1 MGKDKVML
9 IKEVKTL
16 FGGLVPVHGK
26 YVEKA
31 LNTNQDLKINYQS
44 QSMIIAN
51 NKLLNPIRKTTV
63 PDKFVKRMNTLYYY
77 AWKPMDNRQKD
88 LL

>member
-1 MGKDKVML
+1 MI

-16 FGGLVPVHGK
+16 FGGLVPVHGR

-31 LNTNQDLKINYQS
+31 LRTNQDLKINYQN
-44 QSMIIAN
+44 QSMIISN
-51 NKLLNPIRKTTV
+51 HKLLKPIKKTQV

-77 AWKPMDNRQKD
+77 AWKPEDNSQHK
-88 LL
+88 LF